1 MSSFTSAHTTLFIP
15 IFLLYLYHR
24 FVHSPRSRFPLPPG
38 PKGLPIIGSLLDSAI
53 FSNDSN
59 TKSCEPEWKT
69 YLDLGKKFNSD
80 IIHISVLGDHT
91 VVLNSA
97 NATDDLLEKRSGIY
111 SDRPGTFSPQFIKAG
126 RNHTIMLTAYHMFL
140 RKMFHQYFQPRSLAK
155 FHPFQRKAVLEL
167 LDSLINLSKDGET
180 EFKGPLQRY
189 AGSVILRAIYGI
201 TTQEDQEH
209 YVSLVNRAILGIAQA
224 GSHGNFLVDYLSIFE
239 MAWLPGAGFKRKAKA
254 WTQSAVAL
262 RDEPWEKLQ
271 TSVAA
276 GTALD
281 CLATENL
288 DKAKKDDTQMEVMIR
303 NCTGVAYLGKAS
315 LLLSTVLSLL
325 HNPDVQARAQR
336 ELDTVVGT
344 SRLPDF
350 GDRENLPYLEAILT
364 ESLRIYPVLPL
375 AVPHHSIEDD
385 VYEGYFIPKGTTFV
399 ANSWA
404 ILHNKHAYPDP
415 LKFNPE
421 RFVQKEGEKLPPSP
435 LLYAFGY
442 GRRQCPGRPFALD
455 NAWLAIACIL
465 ATFNIKKAINQD
477 GTEIEAEIAYTKGM
491 VSHPEDFKCRFVPRS
506 TGAWGRTSN

>member
-1 MSSFTSAHTTLFIP
+1 MANSTCARGSYGSSKP
-15 IFLLYLYHR
+15 
-24 FVHSPRSRFPLPPG
+24 
-38 PKGLPIIGSLLDSAI
+38 
-53 FSNDSN
+53 
-59 TKSCEPEWKT
+59 
-69 YLDLGKKFNSD
+69 
-80 IIHISVLGDHT
+80 
-91 VVLNSA
+91 A
-97 NATDDLLEKRSGIY
+97 NATDDLLEKSISYIEWTLWMGMELRS
-111 SDRPGTFSPQFIKAG
+111 
-126 RNHTIMLTAYHMFL
+126 FL

-155 FHPFQRKAVLEL
+155 FHPFQRKAVLVL

-180 EFKGPLQRY
+180 EFKGPFQRY

-224 GSHGNFLVDYLSIFE
+224 GSHGNFLVDYLPF
-239 MAWLPGAGFKRKAKA
+239 LKRVP
-254 WTQSAVAL
+254 SL

-276 GTALD
+276 GAALD

-288 DKAKKDDTQMEVMIR
+288 NKAKKDDTQMEVMIR
-303 NCTGVAYLGKAS
+303 NCTGVAYLAATDTTAS

-506 TGAWGRTSN
+506 TGAWENIKLTFHHVETEE